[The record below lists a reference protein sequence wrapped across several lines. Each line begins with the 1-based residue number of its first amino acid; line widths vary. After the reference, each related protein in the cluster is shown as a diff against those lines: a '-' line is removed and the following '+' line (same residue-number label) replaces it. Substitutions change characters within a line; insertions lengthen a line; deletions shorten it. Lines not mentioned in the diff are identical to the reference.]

1 MGKHRD
7 HRKLRRGRHE
17 DDVAGFVDNVAEPAY
32 FQRLDNMPEQ
42 THDAEIGSSDS
53 YEEIEGTVKWYNG
66 DKGFGFISPAS
77 GSNDVFVHAT
87 ALSRSGLSVLAE
99 GQKVLVKCA
108 SGRKGLE
115 VHNIRVA

>member
-77 GSNDVFVHAT
+77 GGNDVFVHAT
-87 ALSRSGLSVLAE
+87 AMSRSGLSVLAE

>member
-17 DDVAGFVDNVAEPAY
+17 EDVAGFVDNVAEPAY

-53 YEEIEGTVKWYNG
+53 YGEIEGTVKWYNG

-99 GQKVLVKCA
+99 GQKVFVRCA

-115 VHNIRVA
+115 VHDIRVA